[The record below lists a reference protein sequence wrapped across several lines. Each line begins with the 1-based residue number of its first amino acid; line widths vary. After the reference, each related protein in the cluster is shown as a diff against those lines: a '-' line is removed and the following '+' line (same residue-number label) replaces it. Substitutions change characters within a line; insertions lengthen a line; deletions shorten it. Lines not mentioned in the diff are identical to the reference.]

1 MGRACTNPNP
11 QQRNPQQRNPQQR
24 NPQWRNLGHR
34 NLGRRWLV
42 GALVGTCWL
51 AGESVWQ
58 RPAFGGDRYANAM
71 FVCRSVDPS
80 GSALNLRQQPAGRI
94 LGTLSPQSVLYVRG
108 RDLQNPIRGYVP
120 IRFYL
125 ELAAA
130 DPQKGAENSVSSA
143 PAGWVWKSYL
153 TCELSS

>member
-1 MGRACTNPNP
+1 METKRYRTLCGGLPGGEGSTRLGQSMCAQGRYP
-11 QQRNPQQRNPQQR
+11 
-24 NPQWRNLGHR
+24 LG
-34 NLGRRWLV
+34 WLV
-42 GALVGTCWL
+42 GALVGTCL
-51 AGESVWQ
+51 VAGESMRQW
-58 RPAFGGDRYANAM
+58 PAFGSDRYANAM

-80 GSALNLRQQPAGRI
+80 GSALNFRQKPAGRI
-94 LGTLSPQSVLYVRG
+94 LCTLSPQSVLYVRG
-108 RDLQNPIRGYVP
+108 RDLQNPVRGYVP

-130 DPQKGAENSVSSA
+130 DPRKGAENSVSSA